1 MFRTDAEQARGWT
14 MADTWSSL
22 GGWAVEGRL

>member
-1 MFRTDAEQARGWT
+1 MFQTDAKQARGWT

-22 GGWAVEGRL
+22 RPWAVGGRR